1 MFDLSDEE
9 YQLLLGILN
18 EHLSGCRVYAFGS
31 RVKGDHHPWS
41 DLDLYIESD
50 KAISSELKEALSES
64 DIPIFV
70 DLIDS
75 QEVSPEFRETLTKVG
90 MVLVATI
97 E

>member
-1 MFDLSDEE
+1 MFDLSDED

-41 DLDLYIESD
+41 DLDLYIEGD

-75 QEVSPEFRETLTKVG
+75 KEVSQEFRETLTKSG
-90 MVLVATI
+90 MVLVVTI

>member
-1 MFDLSDEE
+1 MFDLSED

-31 RVKGDHHPWS
+31 RVKGDHYPWS
-41 DLDLYIESD
+41 DLDLNIESD
-50 KAISSELKEALSES
+50 KVISSELKEALSDS
-64 DIPIFV
+64 DLPIFV

-75 QEVSPEFRETLTKVG
+75 KEVSQEFRKTLTKVG
-90 MVLVATI
+90 MVLVVTI